1 MIKKK
6 TGDGSLFFFVL
17 CTKAGGDILRAI
29 LIYGGDDKKL
39 ELFAKKIFSAIER
52 KGNELKVIK
61 IGRGITAGNFAPY
74 EFIFVGCPVLSVFK
88 GKLPSELVDF
98 VKRCAGLER
107 KKTIAFIIPQ
117 LMGNDK
123 TLKNLMSL
131 LESKGSFIVDFRQI
145 RDIDKDSELLAS
157 RLK

>member
-1 MIKKK
+1 M
-6 TGDGSLFFFVL
+6 
-17 CTKAGGDILRAI
+17 RAA

-39 ELFAKKIFSAIER
+39 ELFTKKIFSAIER

-61 IGRGITAGNFAPY
+61 VGRGITAGNLSPY
-74 EFIFVGCPVLSVFK
+74 EFIFVGCPVLSMFK
-88 GKLPSELVDF
+88 GKLPSELINYI
-98 VKRCAGLER
+98 KQCAGLER

-117 LMGNDK
+117 LIGNDK

>member
-1 MIKKK
+1 M
-6 TGDGSLFFFVL
+6 
-17 CTKAGGDILRAI
+17 RAA

-61 IGRGITAGNFAPY
+61 VERGIIAGNLSPY
-74 EFIFVGCPVLSVFK
+74 EFIFVGCPVLSLFK
-88 GKLPSELVDF
+88 GKLPSELIDF
-98 VKRCAGLER
+98 IKRCAGLER
-107 KKTIAFIIPQ
+107 KKTIAFIIPRFI
-117 LMGNDK
+117 GNDK

-131 LESKGSFIVDFRQI
+131 LESKGSFVVDFKQI

>member
-1 MIKKK
+1 M
-6 TGDGSLFFFVL
+6 
-17 CTKAGGDILRAI
+17 RAV
-29 LIYGGDDKKL
+29 LIYGGENKKL
-39 ELFAKKIFSAIER
+39 ELFVKKISSVIER

-61 IGRGITAGNFAPY
+61 AERGINAGNLLPY
-74 EFIFVGCPVLSVFK
+74 EYIFVGCPVSSMFK
-88 GKLPSELVDF
+88 GKLPSELINYI
-98 VKRCAGLER
+98 KRCAGLER
-107 KKTIAFIIPQ
+107 KKTVAFIVPR

-131 LESKGSFIVDFRQI
+131 LESKGSFMVDFKQI

>member
-1 MIKKK
+1 
-6 TGDGSLFFFVL
+6 
-17 CTKAGGDILRAI
+17 LRAA

-61 IGRGITAGNFAPY
+61 VERGITAGNLSPY
-74 EFIFVGCPVLSVFK
+74 EFIFVGCPVLSMFK
-88 GKLPSELVDF
+88 GKLPSELTDF
-98 VKRCAGLER
+98 FKRCAGLER
-107 KKTIAFIIPQ
+107 KKIITFIIPR
-117 LMGNDK
+117 LIGNDK

>member
-1 MIKKK
+1 M
-6 TGDGSLFFFVL
+6 
-17 CTKAGGDILRAI
+17 RAA

-61 IGRGITAGNFAPY
+61 VERGITAGNLSPY
-74 EFIFVGCPVLSVFK
+74 EFIFVGCPVLSMFK
-88 GKLPSELVDF
+88 GKLPSELTDF
-98 VKRCAGLER
+98 IKRCAGLER
-107 KKTIAFIIPQ
+107 KKTITFIIPRII
-117 LMGNDK
+117 GNDK

-131 LESKGSFIVDFRQI
+131 LESKGSFIVDFKQI

>member
-1 MIKKK
+1 MIKNN
-6 TGDGSLFFFVL
+6 TGDGSLYQV
-17 CTKAGGDILRAI
+17 GRDILRAA

-61 IGRGITAGNFAPY
+61 VERGITAGNLLPY
-74 EFIFVGCPVLSVFK
+74 EFIFVGCPVLNMFK
-88 GKLPSELVDF
+88 GELPSELIDYI
-98 VKRCAGLER
+98 KQCAGLER
-107 KKTIAFIIPQ
+107 KKIITFIIPR

-131 LESKGSFIVDFRQI
+131 LESKGSFIIDFKQI

>member
-1 MIKKK
+1 M
-6 TGDGSLFFFVL
+6 
-17 CTKAGGDILRAI
+17 
-29 LIYGGDDKKL
+29 
-39 ELFAKKIFSAIER
+39 KKISSVIER

-61 IGRGITAGNFAPY
+61 AERGINAGNLLSY
-74 EFIFVGCPVLSVFK
+74 EFIFVGCPVLSMFK
-88 GKLPSELVDF
+88 GKLPSELIDYI
-98 VKRCAGLER
+98 KRCTGLER
-107 KKTIAFIIPQ
+107 KKTVVFIIPR

-131 LESKGSFIVDFRQI
+131 LESKGSFIIDFKQI

>member
-1 MIKKK
+1 MIKKYR
-6 TGDGSLFFFVL
+6 DCPLYQV
-17 CTKAGGDILRAI
+17 GGKVLRAA
-29 LIYGGDDKKL
+29 LIYSGDDKKL

-52 KGNELKVIK
+52 KGNELKVIE
-61 IGRGITAGNFAPY
+61 IARGITDVNLFPY
-74 EFIFVGCPVLSVFK
+74 EFVFVGCPVSSMFK
-88 GKLPSELVDF
+88 GKLPSELTDYI
-98 VKRCAGLER
+98 KRCTGLER
-107 KKTIAFIIPQ
+107 KKTVAFIIPR

-131 LESKGSFIVDFRQI
+131 LESKGSFVIDFKQI

>member
-1 MIKKK
+1 M
-6 TGDGSLFFFVL
+6 
-17 CTKAGGDILRAI
+17 RAA

-61 IGRGITAGNFAPY
+61 VERGITAGNLSPY
-74 EFIFVGCPVLSVFK
+74 EFIFVGCPVLSMFK
-88 GKLPSELVDF
+88 GKLPSELTDF
-98 VKRCAGLER
+98 IKRCAGLER
-107 KKTIAFIIPQ
+107 KKTITFIIPR
-117 LMGNDK
+117 LIGNDK

>member
-1 MIKKK
+1 M
-6 TGDGSLFFFVL
+6 
-17 CTKAGGDILRAI
+17 RAA

-39 ELFAKKIFSAIER
+39 GLFAKKIFSAIER

-61 IGRGITAGNFAPY
+61 VERGITAGNLSPY
-74 EFIFVGCPVLSVFK
+74 EFIFVGCPVLSMFK
-88 GKLPSELVDF
+88 GKLPSELIDF
-98 VKRCAGLER
+98 IKRCAGLER
-107 KKTIAFIIPQ
+107 KKTITFIIPR
-117 LMGNDK
+117 LIGNDK

>member
-1 MIKKK
+1 M
-6 TGDGSLFFFVL
+6 
-17 CTKAGGDILRAI
+17 RAA

-39 ELFAKKIFSAIER
+39 ELFAKKIYSAIER

-61 IGRGITAGNFAPY
+61 VGRGINAGNLSPY
-74 EFIFVGCPVLSVFK
+74 EFIFVGCPVLSLFK
-88 GKLPSELVDF
+88 GKLPSELIDF
-98 VKRCAGLER
+98 IKRCAGLER
-107 KKTIAFIIPQ
+107 KKTIAFIIPRFI
-117 LMGNDK
+117 GNDK

-131 LESKGSFIVDFRQI
+131 LESKGSFIVDFKQI